1 MPDPKPDFKPIAR
14 KAADASKLP
23 AGHARD
29 EQIKVN
35 TDLNAERIEQAAA
48 TAGAL
53 DPAAFAPDRE
63 ILAFTDGLEVSDRQ
77 PGFVYSWKLFDN
89 PKSNVGYWVN
99 QAKIQGWQVVCGDMP
114 EAKEH
119 EIAGGMRKIGDCVLM
134 RIPASRHAAI
144 IRAEE
149 AQAAEM
155 AASVHSNLVELGKA
169 RGVTV
174 KVVDNTNLDPALLTQ
189 MDARAR
195 GHMAADQKFARALRD
210 GSLR

>member
-1 MPDPKPDFKPIAR
+1 MPEPKPDFKPITR
-14 KAADASKLP
+14 KSADATQIP

-29 EQIKVN
+29 EQIKIN
-35 TDLNAERIEQAAA
+35 ADLNAQRIEQAAQ
-48 TAGAL
+48 TSGAIN
-53 DPAAFAPDRE
+53 PAAFAPDRE
-63 ILAFTDGLEVSDRQ
+63 ILAHTDGLEVSNQQ
-77 PGFVYSWKLFDN
+77 PGFVYAWKLFDN

-134 RIPASRHAAI
+134 RIPADRHAAI
-144 IRAEE
+144 MRHEEQLAADRAN
-149 AQAAEM
+149 A
-155 AASVHSNLVELGKA
+155 VHSNLMELGKA

-174 KVVDNTNLDPALLTQ
+174 KVIDGANTDPALLQQ
-189 MDARAR
+189 MDARSR
-195 GHMAADQKFARALRD
+195 GYLAAEQKYDRALRE